1 MRPDEGSLQG
11 ICGQHCA
18 QRWWSIGAG
27 GRLRSLCLGAFS
39 CEGTGVLPCAS
50 SYVCFHTRL
59 GAIRVSEVPN

>member
-39 CEGTGVLPCAS
+39 CEGTGVLLCAS
-50 SYVCFHTRL
+50 SSFL
-59 GAIRVSEVPN
+59 PDELFSL